1 MPDAKEWE
9 KACLNLV
16 KTRNWLYKY
25 HDEVE
30 QDHEINEDIMIIRYM
45 LNNCVE
51 IMDRLAKWDD
61 KGWFKS
67 EFGDE

>member
-9 KACLNLV
+9 KASLNLV